1 MWQALCWPIPL
12 FCSIVSFYLI
22 IWETYNPE
30 HYSTVLFSLY
40 VTVLNLGRLPWCELL
55 CGLGFAW
62 SWRWSFPLCNF
73 QNVLWFHDA
82 HLRGKRVA
90 CDAWNP
96 AVWGQHLCM
105 LDLPQ
110 LLFRFVHLNFVPKPA
125 PRSAE
130 GSWCTVP
137 RVLPSSN
144 LYWQARIAIFFK
156 AFVWILR
163 LLCFRPGRC
172 ESSSLLSYNKECFH
186 LASYHVYFSWMAVIL
201 AIKPGKESYQFI
213 HLDTHSHNHLS
224 SHLSAHW
231 T

>member
-40 VTVLNLGRLPWCELL
+40 ATVLNLGRLPWCELL

-62 SWRWSFPLCNF
+62 SWRWSLPLFNF

-105 LDLPQ
+105 LDLLQ

-144 LYWQARIAIFFK
+144 LYRKPELPSFLKRSCEFWDCCALGLGG
-156 AFVWILR
+156 VSR
-163 LLCFRPGRC
+163 LLYCLTIRNASTLQAIMFTLV
-172 ESSSLLSYNKECFH
+172 EWLLF
-186 LASYHVYFSWMAVIL
+186 
-201 AIKPGKESYQFI
+201 
-213 HLDTHSHNHLS
+213 
-224 SHLSAHW
+224 
-231 T
+231 